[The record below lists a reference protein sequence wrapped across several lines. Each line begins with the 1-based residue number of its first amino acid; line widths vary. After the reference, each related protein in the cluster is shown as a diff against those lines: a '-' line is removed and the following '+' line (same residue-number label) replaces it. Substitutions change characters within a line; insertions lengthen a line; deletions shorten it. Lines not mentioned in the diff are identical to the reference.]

1 MMSTPTTRSL
11 RARIFGPAGV
21 VFLLIL
27 LASQMPALPSGA
39 LGVAG
44 SAPFGLSP
52 SPTSKG
58 LSRPYFEM
66 QVLPGQSVSDSVV
79 ISDQG
84 RNAETL
90 LISPAVGVT
99 AANSGTAFEGA
110 FQPCNTTSC
119 WITGLPSSVTLS
131 AGQSMT
137 LPFHVN
143 VPAGTAPAQY
153 LAGITA
159 KPAEQPGATN
169 IGGNQRTS
177 VNAIIIHEI
186 TIGVAI
192 STGIPSQ
199 LSSKLVITGV
209 TGTYIGTVPR
219 LLVDVRN
226 EGQSYAKGVGT
237 ATCSEGGLKKTLPV
251 DVNTILPGQTATVP
265 VNAVQFRSIADCVV
279 QLDYGTPA
287 PAAWTGSVKI
297 PVAAPAAP
305 APVPVAKGVYA
316 TLPAAKLPKWA
327 LPALIGAGAVVLL
340 LLVLLL
346 LSLRRRRKG
355 KQGQLASQSGSVN
368 RAPNYQTPNYDA
380 VARVAPTNV
389 APNVVPDPEP
399 SLIRASQTVA
409 SGAVST
415 ETLAQAPTGDVEAS
429 TTKSV
434 KGSSKKKS
442 AKGQSKKNR

>member
-1 MMSTPTTRSL
+1 MMSTSTTGSL
-11 RARIFGPAGV
+11 RTRILGPGAI
-21 VFLLIL
+21 VFLLVL

-119 WITGLPSSVTLS
+119 WITGLPSSVNLA

-137 LPFHVN
+137 LPFHVT

-192 STGIPSQ
+192 SAGIPSQ

-237 ATCSEGGLKKTLPV
+237 ATCTEGGLKKTLPV

-265 VNAVQFRSIADCVV
+265 VNAVQFKSIADCVV

-316 TLPAAKLPKWA
+316 TLPAAKLPRWA

-340 LLVLLL
+340 LLLVLL
-346 LSLRRRRKG
+346 LSLRRRRKSR
-355 KQGQLASQSGSVN
+355 KESLAAQSVSN
-368 RAPNYQTPNYDA
+368 RAPVTYQTPNYDA
-380 VARVAPTNV
+380 VARVEPTNS
-389 APNVVPDPEP
+389 ALDAAANPQPLTPP
-399 SLIRASQTVA
+399 SSEAA
-409 SGAVST
+409 GSGAVST
-415 ETLAQAPTGDVEAS
+415 ETLVPPATSADADAS
-429 TTKSV
+429 AKSTN
-434 KGSSKKKS
+434 GSSKKKS
-442 AKGQSKKNR
+442 GKGHSKKHR